1 MQQQNHSTEETLGP
15 FEGETIK
22 DKSALML
29 LGYIAERVKMEREK
43 SGKEKSETN
52 VPMRYLDTD
61 ERYRKIEEAVCANSR
76 TPPSVARFI
85 ACCMSLQSGFKAARM
100 GPVDFDL
107 AKRKWLAACLKMMC
121 MSVLKVPQNDWK
133 LSLSVPDGQLIHRFF
148 TQAAE
153 EMMNWV
159 RALQDAEPDADFYM
173 FGPLAEAIHRCIIS
187 EHLIDVDGKL
197 NVAIEESIIV
207 KTKTVTGNLVVN
219 DMVIGALL
227 NACTEVNAFYEYQ
240 EGPCPSVCELNVE
253 TGQIGMEFDHTWRC
267 LESNMKLM
275 ECWTK
280 LYERYTKYE
289 EVLKTGGSVEI
300 RRELLTFEAS
310 DNCWFDFYVREYCTP
325 TPYHLMFAD
334 EKWIDKKQLMEN
346 FSYVE
351 EITENMCKYVV
362 MGNCESPES
371 VRMYEKW
378 RRLAAKFQLR
388 CLNRATPSYAE
399 QRSFCTEL
407 SSFMDDFASAVGRI
421 GKPCE
426 EIERRPDTKPN
437 GRNDLPTHQ
446 EEKPSEQENADWFK
460 AMMNKME
467 KQEAA
472 HQQQNERL
480 VTLTEEIGKL
490 VKAVMSNRDE
500 SEAVVKALQTL
511 TANFYG
517 LDDPNLPVNARSRTN
532 KKLVEAALEH
542 RRKLIASGTPER
554 QATTEACNAVETA
567 SGLGNYK
574 TSASFRDA
582 VNTEVRNQKLQHG
595 LRLPGDLSHGSTV
608 DGDDGK

>member
-1 MQQQNHSTEETLGP
+1 MERTDQTSEDAPNP
-15 FEGETIK
+15 FAGEIIK
-22 DKSALML
+22 NKSALML
-29 LGYIAERVKMEREK
+29 LGYIAERVKVEREK
-43 SGKEKSETN
+43 SGKEKSDAI
-52 VPMRYLDTD
+52 VPMRYLDSD
-61 ERYRKIEEAVCANSR
+61 ERYHKIEEAVCANSR

-85 ACCMSLQSGFKAARM
+85 ACCMSLQSGFKAARL
-100 GPVDFDL
+100 GEVDFDL

-121 MSVLKVPQNDWK
+121 ASVLKAPQNDWK
-133 LSLSVPDGQLIHRFF
+133 LSLSVPDGQMIHRFF

-173 FGPLAEAIHRCIIS
+173 FGPLAETIRRCIIN
-187 EHLIDVDGKL
+187 EHLIEVDGKM
-197 NVAIEESIIV
+197 NVAIEEGMIV

-219 DMVIGALL
+219 DMILGALL
-227 NACTEVNAFYEYQ
+227 NACTEVNALYEYQ

-289 EVLKTGGSVEI
+289 EVLKTGGSDEM
-300 RRELLTFEAS
+300 RRELLTFDES

-325 TPYHLMFAD
+325 TLYHLMFAD

-362 MGNCESPES
+362 MGTNDAPES
-371 VRMYEKW
+371 VKMYEKW
-378 RRLAAKFQLR
+378 KRLTAKFQLR
-388 CLNRATPSYAE
+388 SLNRATPSYSE

-407 SSFMDDFASAVGRI
+407 SSFMEDFASAVGKI
-421 GKPCE
+421 GLSGDE
-426 EIERRPDTKPN
+426 VAATAEARPD
-437 GRNDLPTHQ
+437 GGDGVASQQ
-446 EEKPSEQENADWFK
+446 EEVPQEEEKTDWFA

-467 KQEAA
+467 QQEAA
-472 HQQQNERL
+472 HQQQTEHL
-480 VTLTEEIGKL
+480 VKIAEVIEKL
-490 VKAVMSNRDE
+490 VKAVVSNRDE
-500 SEAVVKALQTL
+500 SAAVVKALQTL

-517 LDDPNLPVNARSRTN
+517 IDDPNLPVNARSRTN
-532 KKLVEAALEH
+532 KKLVENALK
-542 RRKLIASGTPER
+542 RRRELIASGTPDR
-554 QATTEACNAVETA
+554 QATTEACNAVEA
-567 SGLGNYK
+567 ANGLGNYK
-574 TSASFRDA
+574 SSASFRDA
-582 VNTEVRNQKLQHG
+582 VNTEVRNQKLRHG
-595 LRLPGDLSHGSTV
+595 LRLPGDLSHGPTV
-608 DGDDGK
+608 DGDEGK

>member
-1 MQQQNHSTEETLGP
+1 MERDNNSNEETLKP
-15 FEGETIK
+15 FTAETIK
-22 DKSALML
+22 DESALML
-29 LGYIAERVKMEREK
+29 LGYMAERVKVEREK
-43 SGKEKSETN
+43 SGKEKSDTT

-61 ERYRKIEEAVCANSR
+61 ERYHKVEEAVCANSR

-100 GPVDFDL
+100 GQVDFDL
-107 AKRKWLAACLKMMC
+107 AKRKWLAACLRMMC

-187 EHLIDVDGKL
+187 EHLIDVDGKRK
-197 NVAIEESIIV
+197 VAIEESIIV
-207 KTKTVTGNLVVN
+207 KTMTVTGNLVVN

-240 EGPCPSVCELNVE
+240 EGPCPSACKLNVE
-253 TGQIGMEFDHTWRC
+253 IGQIGMEFDHTWRC

-280 LYERYTKYE
+280 LYERYAKYE

-300 RRELLTFEAS
+300 RRELLTFEES

-334 EKWIDKKQLMEN
+334 EEWIDKKQLMEN

-371 VRMYEKW
+371 VKMYEQWKL
-378 RRLAAKFQLR
+378 LAAKFQLS

-407 SSFMDDFASAVGRI
+407 SSFMNDFASAVGKI

-426 EIERRPDTKPN
+426 EIGRRPDAKPN

-446 EEKPSEQENADWFK
+446 EKKPSGQEKIDWFN

-467 KQEAA
+467 NQEAA
-472 HQQQNERL
+472 HQQQNESL
-480 VTLTEEIGKL
+480 ITLAAKIGKL
-490 VKAVMSNRDE
+490 EKAVLSNRDE
-500 SEAVVKALQTL
+500 SKAVVKALQTL

-517 LDDPNLPVNARSRTN
+517 LDDPNLAVNARSRTN
-532 KKLVEAALEH
+532 KKLVEQALKL
-542 RRKLIASGTPER
+542 RRQLIAKGTPER
-554 QATTEACNAVETA
+554 QATTDACNSIETA
-567 SGLGNYK
+567 MGLGNYK
-574 TSASFRDA
+574 TNASFRDA
-582 VNTEVRNQKLQHG
+582 VNTEVKKIKLQHG
-595 LRLPGDLSHGSTV
+595 LHLPGNVSNGPTV